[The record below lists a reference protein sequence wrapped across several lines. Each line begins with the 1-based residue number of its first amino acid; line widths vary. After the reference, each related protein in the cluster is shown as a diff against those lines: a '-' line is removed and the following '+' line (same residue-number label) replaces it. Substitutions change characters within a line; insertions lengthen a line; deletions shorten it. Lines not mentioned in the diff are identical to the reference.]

1 MASPRLV
8 KDILIPAAY
17 GLAEIGMDAWDT
29 QRKAAL
35 ATATPYAPY
44 TGLAATVLG
53 VGLMMANMYT
63 EDARVVVH
71 AALPSATKQIYGW
84 IKTAIAPATVTRY
97 AQPVARPVS
106 SVGRY
111 PAPAYAGSNFDSLRL
126 E

>member
-17 GLAEIGMDAWDT
+17 GLAEVGIDNWDT
-29 QRKAAL
+29 AKK
-35 ATATPYAPY
+35 YSPY

-84 IKTAIAPATVTRY
+84 IKTAIAPATTSRM
-97 AQPVARPVS
+97 AMPVARPVS

-111 PAPAYAGSNFDSLRL
+111 PAPAYAGGNFDSLRL